1 MTDIIDKVN
10 NLSAMMQ
17 STFETDFADFMI
29 EVRERLENLSPEFF
43 KDIFK
48 DVMNE
53 FTIQF

>member
-17 STFETDFADFMI
+17 TTFETDFADFMI

>member
-1 MTDIIDKVN
+1 LTDIIDKVN

-17 STFETDFADFMI
+17 TTFETDFADFMI

>member
-1 MTDIIDKVN
+1 
-10 NLSAMMQ
+10 MQ
-17 STFETDFADFMI
+17 TTFETDFADFMI
-29 EVRERLENLSPEFF
+29 EVRDRLENLSPEFF

>member
-1 MTDIIDKVN
+1 
-10 NLSAMMQ
+10 MQ
-17 STFETDFADFMI
+17 GTFETDFADFMI

-53 FTIQF
+53 FNIQF